1 MIDTDSR
8 PSDAK
13 RGTILKATTSQN
25 QSNGNGNGAHR
36 GRHAEAWAINC
47 PPKTNT
53 PKATTTMTP
62 PTTAMSHRRP
72 SLPRL
77 MTALALGLLGMAR
90 AAEFTNSFDDVVGG
104 AALTV
109 SWDGIPK
116 EAYPLS
122 LTGQVIEMTGD
133 RNGQN
138 VNQFRANVSCK
149 C

>member
-1 MIDTDSR
+1 
-8 PSDAK
+8 
-13 RGTILKATTSQN
+13 
-25 QSNGNGNGAHR
+25 
-36 GRHAEAWAINC
+36 
-47 PPKTNT
+47 
-53 PKATTTMTP
+53 
-62 PTTAMSHRRP
+62 
-72 SLPRL
+72 